1 MHHSIQETFIDYI
14 FHSFFFVRI
23 REHRDENFPRE
34 ILKNRRWRLYL
45 IINIDEI
52 IFILN
57 VGYALA
63 TYNLL

>member
-14 FHSFFFVRI
+14 FHSFFLRI
-23 REHRDENFPRE
+23 KENRDEKFSRE
-34 ILKNRRWRLYL
+34 ILKNRKWRLYL

-52 IFILN
+52 IFVLN